1 MHPQPSTPCRDCS
14 KVPLHGY
21 PSSINTARLE
31 VLLLDVGPYMEPHPA
46 IVTLRDSEDYVRV
59 LYSEYTRNTPNP
71 KPIFLVY
78 PLFQG
83 EGSSEVRP
91 QTLAC

>member
-1 MHPQPSTPCRDCS
+1 
-14 KVPLHGY
+14 
-21 PSSINTARLE
+21 
-31 VLLLDVGPYMEPHPA
+31 MEPHLA
-46 IVTLRDSEDYVRV
+46 LVTLRKSEDYVRI
-59 LYSEYTRNTPNP
+59 LYSEYTRITPNP

-78 PLFQG
+78 ALFQG